1 LAFESAATI
10 VEADIAVHAMFMA
23 SAGSPKSAANARFR
37 RTPIFMGCCTA
48 PAWPM

>member
-10 VEADIAVHAMFMA
+10 VEVNIAVHAMFMA
-23 SAGSPKSAANARFR
+23 SRRSAESAANARFR
-37 RTPIFMGCCTA
+37 RTPIFMGCCAA